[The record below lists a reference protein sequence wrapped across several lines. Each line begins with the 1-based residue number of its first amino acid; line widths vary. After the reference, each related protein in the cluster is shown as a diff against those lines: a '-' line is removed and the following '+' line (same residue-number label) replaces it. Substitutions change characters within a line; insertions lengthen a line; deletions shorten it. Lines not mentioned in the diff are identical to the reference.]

1 MLNFVNVFFLMCLV
15 GPLFLFREMARWQ
28 QTGYIVGV
36 ILYLLNLFVIGSGV
50 LGGVAIVVLFISC
63 VQVVVEYFPFRAG

>member
-1 MLNFVNVFFLMCLV
+1 MLNFVNVFFTICLI

-28 QTGYIVGV
+28 QIGYIAGSAMW
-36 ILYLLNLFVIGSGV
+36 LLNMFVIGDTALGV
-50 LGGVAIVVLFISC
+50 VAFVVLAVSC